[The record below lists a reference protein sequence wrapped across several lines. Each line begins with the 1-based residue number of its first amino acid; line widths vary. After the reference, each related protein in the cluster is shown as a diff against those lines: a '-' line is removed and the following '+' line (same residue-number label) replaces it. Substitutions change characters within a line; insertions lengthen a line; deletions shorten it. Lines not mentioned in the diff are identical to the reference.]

1 MINDEA
7 NNCYYFAVK
16 NLSELNSLGWLR
28 GKKEG
33 IINGDNDF
41 VKALDNALNYQ
52 TIETHSERIPKLKLY
67 INKYNWEG
75 IEFSAGPKEWQKF
88 ERNNKTIALSLLYI
102 PHNTKTIRV
111 AYGSKHNNQ
120 RKKTSN
126 FINDY

>member
-1 MINDEA
+1 MS
-7 NNCYYFAVK
+7 K
-16 NLSELNSLGWLR
+16 LNSLGWLR

-75 IEFSAGPKEWQKF
+75 IEFPAGP
-88 ERNNKTIALSLLYI
+88 LLVKSGKNLNEI
-102 PHNTKTIRV
+102 IRQLHL
-111 AYGSKHNNQ
+111 AY
-120 RKKTSN
+120 
-126 FINDY
+126 